1 MSPAWVYYQGARAG
15 LTRRETET
23 LPLGRVL
30 DQIACYQIAE
40 CGAKEKRGR
49 AGRPG
54 GEDLFET
61 MRRL

>member
-1 MSPAWVYYQGARAG
+1 MSPAWIYYQGAKAG
-15 LTRRETET
+15 LTRREAET

-40 CGAKEKRGR
+40 CGAKEKRGSCR
-49 AGRPG
+49 RG
-54 GEDLFET
+54 GGNDLFET